1 MIIEKKQRDKH
12 NCIFDWNYFRS
23 ARDGFK
29 TILKINELRG
39 KKILLPAYVG
49 HSSREGSGVFDPI
62 REVAQDYLFYHMDNR
77 LRIDI
82 KDVKEKILKNPG
94 NILLIIDYFGFRDEN
109 LKEIKDIA
117 IKNKMIIVED
127 FAHAFFTFMR
137 SPIIDFDY
145 GLFSIHKLFPEED
158 GGLVLQRNKF
168 LNSNGK
174 LKLRYDLFKYN
185 FFEISRQ
192 KCNNY
197 DFINNKLNE
206 LGNNHI
212 EIPFPDRGNNV
223 PQTFPI
229 LLADK
234 KIRDEAYFNMNEI
247 GYGVVSLYHTMI
259 DELAETL
266 VNEHE
271 ISGRIL
277 NLPIHQDIESDQLDE
292 MLETLIEMV
301 GSHKR

>member
-1 MIIEKKQRDKH
+1 MIVEKKQRKKE
-12 NCIFDWNYFRS
+12 NCIFDWIYFRS

-29 TILKINELRG
+29 TILEISEFSEKR
-39 KKILLPAYVG
+39 ILLPAYVG
-49 HSSREGSGVFDPI
+49 YSSREGSGVFDPI
-62 REVAQDYLFYHMDNR
+62 REVGQDYLFYHMDNR
-77 LRIDI
+77 LRINI

-94 NILLIIDYFGFRDEN
+94 NILLIIDYFGFRDGN

-145 GLFSIHKLFPEED
+145 GLFSIHKLFPEDD

-168 LNSNGK
+168 LNSTDK
-174 LKLRYDLFKYN
+174 LKLRYDLFRYN
-185 FFEISRQ
+185 FYEISRR

-197 DFINNKLNE
+197 DYINNKFSKLT
-206 LGNNHI
+206 NNNI
-212 EIPFPDRGNNV
+212 EILFPDRGNNV

-229 LLADK
+229 LLADR
-234 KIRDEAYFNMNEI
+234 KIRDEAYFKLNER
-247 GYGVVSLYHTMI
+247 GFGVVSLYHTLI
-259 DELAETL
+259 SELEETL
-266 VNEHE
+266 VNECE
-271 ISGRIL
+271 ISHRIL

-292 MLETLIEMV
+292 MLEILIEMV
-301 GSHKR
+301 ESHD